1 MENKANNFFSRNPN
15 STSDSDFNEIYN
27 GLKQLTKKEIRAKID
42 DYFKSYGVKFLE
54 AMIVNSILDIDAA
67 PNNPKPN
74 MNIAFIEKYCVRLSE
89 QVEFKKNLPKI
100 LNSWQ
105 GWMIAIGTFGYF
117 LVELIKF
124 IIECYCKT
132 R

>member
-1 MENKANNFFSRNPN
+1 MENKANNFFSINPN
-15 STSDSDFNEIYN
+15 LTPDSDFNDIYN
-27 GLKQLTKKEIRAKID
+27 GLKQLKKAEIRAKID
-42 DYFKSYGVKFLE
+42 DYFKSYGVKFLD

-67 PNNPKPN
+67 PNNTNPN
-74 MNIAFIEKYCVRLSE
+74 MNIAFVEKYCVRLSE

-124 IIECYCKT
+124 IIECCCKT
-132 R
+132 

>member
-1 MENKANNFFSRNPN
+1 MENKANKFFARNPN
-15 STSDSDFNEIYN
+15 SASKNDFNEIYT
-27 GLKQLTKKEIRAKID
+27 GLKQLTKKEIQAKID
-42 DYFKSYGVKFLE
+42 DYYKSHGVRFLE
-54 AMIVNSILDIDAA
+54 AMIMNSILDIEAA
-67 PNNPKPN
+67 PNNPNPN
-74 MNIAFIEKYCVRLSE
+74 MNIAFIEKYCIRLSE
-89 QVEFKKNLPKI
+89 KIELKKNLPKI

-132 R
+132 

>member
-1 MENKANNFFSRNPN
+1 MEKKANNIFSRN
-15 STSDSDFNEIYN
+15 SEFKRDFNEIYSK
-27 GLKQLTKKEIRAKID
+27 LKQSPKNEIRTEID
-42 DYFKSYGVKFLE
+42 GYFKSYGVSFLE
-54 AMIVNSILDIDAA
+54 AMILNSILDIEAT
-67 PNNPKPN
+67 PNFPDPN
-74 MNIAFIEKYCVRLSE
+74 KNIAFIEKYCVRLSE
-89 QVEFKKNLPKI
+89 KLEFKKNLPKI

>member
-15 STSDSDFNEIYN
+15 SVSDSDYNEIYN
-27 GLKQLTKKEIRAKID
+27 DLKQLTKKEIRTKID
-42 DYFKSYGVKFLE
+42 SYFKSHGVNFLD
-54 AMIVNSILDIDAA
+54 AMILNSILDIDAA
-67 PNNPKPN
+67 PNNPNPN

-89 QVEFKKNLPKI
+89 QLEFKKNLPKI